1 MSRDRVCWPSGR
13 ALAAASTRVGRAGGL
28 ALCVGILLILTGCPK
43 RPTMTAATAPLPQP
57 ASAAPAHTLGRIPG
71 YSAATAA
78 PSLAAPPT
86 VAPAPPAAMAPAP
99 SATETASQFVQ
110 DLPNR
115 RMSMRRSS
123 RRDTILALRVPD
135 AAVAPADRDSMI
147 NAELAKLVPGTIAYI
162 VPEPMRVSTLT
173 RVFAEIKKGVSTD
186 LLRDLND
193 RGTRQ
198 TEGLKVGTVMKL
210 QLVGDASEFDIRLE
224 GGQEVRTINGDP
236 PSRWTWQVVP
246 HKSGSRELALIAF
259 VSLKPP
265 AGDEQWKDIEVFRKN
280 ITVEVNTF
288 DVARAFVVNIGKDNW
303 KWILGTIFGG
313 GLFSGWAIR
322 KTRRRRG
329 GRAKRH

>member
-173 RVFAEIKKGVSTD
+173 R
-186 LLRDLND
+186 
-193 RGTRQ
+193 
-198 TEGLKVGTVMKL
+198 
-210 QLVGDASEFDIRLE
+210 LVGDASEFDIRLE